1 MGFMTATGAGRIRA
15 EGILLPAPRAD
26 GVDEGEILLGE
37 LNCQSCHPAPE
48 TLARRLNARGA
59 PRLGAAGLRLT
70 PQWLRAWLANPAAL
84 TPGTTMPQVLH
95 GTPTGQAAEAIES
108 LTHYLVS
115 LQSDELASP
124 VAAEGSRAERG
135 RVLFHSVGCVAC
147 HAPLDQGDATE
158 EAFSQARANSVPLGD
173 LERKYPAGELVR
185 FLRDPVAHR
194 PGGRMPSL
202 GLSEAEAVDLATYL
216 LPGQLLAAAAAP
228 VAPVPGIKWDYF
240 EGSFNR
246 CAQLAEATPVA
257 SGVADELGTS
267 PARRDSHF
275 GLRFTGLIQAPVE
288 GEYTFWTRSDDG
300 SQILIGGRTVV
311 DNDGEHAPSNR
322 RGRIQLTPGLHSFE
336 VLFFQAGGGF
346 EFAVDWAGPGFERGP
361 IPASALQQQ
370 ARRLAP
376 LGAVEFAVDPVQTAR
391 GREWYERL
399 NCGACHTGA
408 EPSERRARPMLE
420 LAANSASGCLADTVP
435 PGAVRYD
442 LSDAQRTALRAT
454 VARVA
459 ELNQPG
465 PADRE
470 VEITLTRLNCYAC
483 HARDGVGGPEASGH
497 AAWFKLVGEADLGE
511 EGRLPP
517 LLNGVG
523 AKLKPAW
530 LADVLL
536 QGTKVRPYMATRMPR
551 YGDAQATALSP
562 LLRAADQR
570 KDRFAEPQMTERDAK
585 FGWKLVGRDGL
596 SCTACHT
603 FTTLGSMGIPA
614 LGLDSM
620 HRRLEWDWFR
630 RYLPDPAALRPGTR
644 MPTFWPDGHA
654 VNQDLLAGDTGAQ
667 IQAIWAYLAG
677 GPDAEVP
684 AGLIRGRKELVAE
697 TEPLIYRNFIE
708 GAGTR
713 AIGVGYPERAN
724 LAFDAEQLRLAL
736 IWQGSFIDAARHSTD
751 RGVGFEPPL
760 GDHRISFPAGPA
772 LAVLSSPD
780 APWPAAV
787 NQRFRG
793 YRLNSTRQP
802 ALEYSVEGVK
812 VTDTFRP
819 RPGEVDMGLERT
831 LKLEGEPG
839 STLWFRAASG
849 QIRPGPEGVFVVDDK
864 LKLTFHG
871 GEPRVVGAELRV
883 PVAVPGELIVE
894 MVW

>member
-1 MGFMTATGAGRIRA
+1 MTVPGAERIQA
-15 EGILLPAPRAD
+15 EGIILPAPRAD

-37 LNCQSCHPAPE
+37 LNCQVCHPAPE
-48 TLARRLNARGA
+48 ALARRLNSRGA
-59 PRLGAAGLRLT
+59 PRLGAEGLRLT

-95 GTPTGQAAEAIES
+95 GIPAAQSAEVAEG

-115 LQSDELASP
+115 LQPTGPASP
-124 VAAEGSRAERG
+124 VGAEGSRAERG
-135 RVLFHSVGCVAC
+135 RALYHSVGCVAC
-147 HAPLDQGDATE
+147 HAPLDRGDTSE
-158 EAFSQARANSVPLGD
+158 EVFSQARANAVPLGD

-216 LPGQLLAAAAAP
+216 LPEQLVAAANAP
-228 VAPVPGIKWDYF
+228 VTPVPGIKWDYF

-257 SGVADELGTS
+257 SGVADDLGTS
-267 PARRDSHF
+267 MARRESNF
-275 GLRFTGLIQAPVE
+275 GLRFTGLIEAPAE
-288 GEYTFWTRSDDG
+288 GEYTFWTTSDDG
-300 SQILIGGRTVV
+300 SQIRVGGQTVV
-311 DNDGEHAPSNR
+311 DNDGDHGPVTR
-322 RGRIQLTPGLHSFE
+322 RGRIQLTRGLHPFE
-336 VLFFQAGGGF
+336 VLFFQSGGGF
-346 EFAVDWAGPGFERGP
+346 EFKAEWAGPGFERGP
-361 IPASALQQQ
+361 IPPSALQQQ

-376 LGAVEFAVDPVQTAR
+376 LGAVEFTVDPVQVAR
-391 GREWYERL
+391 GREWYDRL

-408 EPSERRARPMLE
+408 ESSEPRARPLLE
-420 LAANSASGCLADTVP
+420 LAGSSTSGCLADTVP
-435 PGAVRYD
+435 AGAVRYD
-442 LSDAQRTALRAT
+442 LSDAQRRALRET
-454 VARVA
+454 VAKVA
-459 ELNQPG
+459 ELNQPL
-465 PADRE
+465 PADRQVE
-470 VEITLTRLNCYAC
+470 VTLTRLNCYAC

-497 AAWFKLVGEADLGE
+497 AAWFQLVGEADLGD

-523 AKLKPAW
+523 AKLKPEW
-530 LADVLL
+530 LAEVLL

-551 YGDAQATALSP
+551 YGDSLATMLP
-562 LLRAADQR
+562 PVLLAADRQV
-570 KDRFAEPQMTERDAK
+570 DGLADPALTERDAK

-644 MPTFWPDGHA
+644 MPTFWPDDHA
-654 VNQDLLAGDTGAQ
+654 VNQNILAGNTGAQ
-667 IQAIWAYLAG
+667 IQALWAYLAG

-736 IWQGSFIDAARHSTD
+736 IWQGSFIDASRHSTD

-780 APWPAAV
+780 APWPATV

-793 YRLNSTRQP
+793 YRLNSVRQP
-802 ALEYSVEGVK
+802 VLEYSVEGVK
-812 VTDTFRP
+812 VTDSFQP

-831 LKLEGEPG
+831 LKLEGDPG
-839 STLWFRAASG
+839 STLWLRAASG
-849 QIRPGPEGVFVVDDK
+849 QIRPGPKGVFVVDDK
-864 LKLTFHG
+864 LKLTFRGGG
-871 GEPRVVGAELRV
+871 GEPRLVGTELRV
-883 PVAVPGELIVE
+883 PVAVPGELLVE